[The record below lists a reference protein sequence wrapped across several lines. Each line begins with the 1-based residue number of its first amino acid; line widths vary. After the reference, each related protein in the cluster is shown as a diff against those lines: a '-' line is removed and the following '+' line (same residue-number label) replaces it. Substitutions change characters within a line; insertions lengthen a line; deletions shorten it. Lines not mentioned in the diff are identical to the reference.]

1 MDNKLL
7 SVKEMIKDACENT
20 GLDFDRLWCGENSQS
35 FSLSAVMTEDQI
47 RQADIHPETKQARKA
62 QWELMSIIFQKYMDS
77 YPANAVFK
85 QKLYEDLMNCLQYV
99 LDVYALVSSDKL
111 KTALSKA
118 NSDAA
123 EWKRQFREKQT
134 EAERAEAE
142 RAEREKAVEDELRT
156 LRRDK
161 TVSGYQ
167 AQCLALGYT
176 QELALRAAEAMAD
189 NDAAAIMAC
198 QQEFL
203 DAKQKELTEQ
213 TAQILWLTAY

>member
-1 MDNKLL
+1 MRIDTAKIEGYAEMSAEDKLKALEEFEFETPAPQDN
-7 SVKEMIKDACENT
+7 SEEVN
-20 GLDFDRLWCGENSQS
+20 R
-35 FSLSAVMTEDQI
+35 
-47 RQADIHPETKQARKA
+47 
-62 QWELMSIIFQKYMDS
+62 
-77 YPANAVFK
+77 
-85 QKLYEDLMNCLQYV
+85 
-99 LDVYALVSSDKL
+99 L

-123 EWKRQFREKQT
+123 DWKRQFREKQT
-134 EAERAEAE
+134 EEERKEAE
-142 RAEREKAVEDELRT
+142 RAEREKAVEEELRT

-203 DAKQKELTEQ
+203 ETRTKEIEAAALNKQPTLTSGSPPSAQQTDLDAKNKMRGYFGLPP
-213 TAQILWLTAY
+213 IK

>member
-1 MDNKLL
+1 MRIDTAKIEGYAEMSAEDKLKAL
-7 SVKEMIKDACENT
+7 EEVEFEAPAPKD
-20 GLDFDRLWCGENSQS
+20 
-35 FSLSAVMTEDQI
+35 
-47 RQADIHPETKQARKA
+47 
-62 QWELMSIIFQKYMDS
+62 
-77 YPANAVFK
+77 
-85 QKLYEDLMNCLQYV
+85 
-99 LDVYALVSSDKL
+99 SSDEVNKL

-203 DAKQKELTEQ
+203 DAKQKELEAAALNKQPTLTTGSPP
-213 TAQILWLTAY
+213 TAQGADLEALNKQRRYFGLPPIKQ